1 MAPDTYSG
9 IIIASVFK
17 RGVAIQPVG
26 HPELPEINSV

>member
-17 RGVAIQPVG
+17 TIQPVG
-26 HPELPEINSV
+26 LPELPEIDFV